1 MFQKNLE
8 IYSYNIFVI
17 IIILII
23 MFMVI
28 LICYLIKDA
37 PKNDKVN
44 FAHLMSFRESE
55 EEKVTVI
62 FTHAADLKLAPD
74 IIL

>member
-1 MFQKNLE
+1 
-8 IYSYNIFVI
+8 
-17 IIILII
+17 

-37 PKNDKVN
+37 TKNDKVN
-44 FAHLMSFRESE
+44 FSHLMSFRESE

-62 FTHAADLKLAPD
+62 FTHAADFKLASD